1 MKSQDNDIVSLC
13 CKSWVRPLWG
23 LALGG
28 IAGFLLLHPYVML
41 LASMGAIPGHSS
53 PALAGDWSLQSVLA
67 LEYAMFPMAIP
78 LVLFGAAFGLMAGL
92 YLNHAR
98 RLQQLVLEQ
107 EKGATALEAV
117 KALTATLSHY
127 LLNANM
133 IIGGQVRHCR
143 RFTPGQEILDSL
155 QVVEEQGRIIDA
167 VVGALRELARIAI
180 LRGSSGQDASRQVSM
195 IDLAGELEE
204 RLRKLAE
211 GSSSKKSAAI

>member
-1 MKSQDNDIVSLC
+1 MKRQYRDIASLC
-13 CKSWVRPLWG
+13 CKSWVRPIWG
-23 LALGG
+23 LILGG

-41 LASMGAIPGHSS
+41 LASLGAIPGHSS
-53 PALAGDWSLQSVLA
+53 PSLAGDWSLQAVLA
-67 LEYAMFPMAIP
+67 LEYAMLPMAVP
-78 LVLFGAAFGLMAGL
+78 LVLFGTAFGLMAGL

-107 EKGATALEAV
+107 EKGAAALEAV

-143 RFTPGQEILDSL
+143 RLTPGQDILDSM

-167 VVGALRELARIAI
+167 VVGALRELARIVI
-180 LRGSSGQDASRQVSM
+180 LRGSSGQDTSRQVSM

-204 RLRKLAE
+204 RLRKIAE
-211 GSSSKKSAAI
+211 GSSSQG

>member
-1 MKSQDNDIVSLC
+1 MKRQDSDIVSLG
-13 CKSWVRPLWG
+13 CKKWVRPIWG
-23 LALGG
+23 LILGG

-41 LASMGAIPGHSS
+41 LASMGAIPGYSS
-53 PALAGDWSLQSVLA
+53 PDLAGDWSLQSVLA
-67 LEYAMFPMAIP
+67 LEYAMLPMAVP
-78 LVLFGAAFGLMAGL
+78 LVLFGTAFGLMTGL

-143 RFTPGQEILDSL
+143 RFTPSQEILDSL

-167 VVGALRELARIAI
+167 AIGALRELARIVI
-180 LRGSSGQDASRQVSM
+180 LRGSSGQDTSSQISM

-211 GSSSKKSAAI
+211 GSSSKESVEV